1 MLYLHFY
8 FENVIFIMSLYPRR
22 DTYINLIF
30 ILQLKTG
37 LRKTSARKNGNATP
51 LRNGK

>member
-1 MLYLHFY
+1 
-8 FENVIFIMSLYPRR
+8 MSLYPCR
-22 DTYINLIF
+22 DTKINPIF

-51 LRNGK
+51 LRNGRYHQKQHNAIFFRAH